1 MVTPALKRSRRW
13 QALFKRLVAPRG
25 PVAPRQERLHPHP
38 DRHPDVERATRDSQP
53 IDMPNGSRVRIV
65 GGLHPAGRRM
75 SRPSRV
81 VARCGALVKS
91 RFFGSPARVSVWFA
105 CARAPQP
112 TRSFERARAP
122 QPPRPW
128 WAAGACPSTRCRMAW
143 VGVRTLG
150 SAWRKAA
157 GARWCAGGRCA
168 APPRLGAFGADCGNG
183 HCKRVISHVSWL
195 IFRRSFAGVSNCSP
209 SSRTV

>member
-1 MVTPALKRSRRW
+1 MVKPALKRSRSW

-75 SRPSRV
+75 SRPSKV

-91 RFFGSPARVSVWFA
+91 RFFGSPARVSVGFA
-105 CARAPQP
+105 CARAAQP
-112 TRSFERARAP
+112 TRSVERARAP
-122 QPPRPW
+122 QPPAALVGGGHLPVYALPHGLGRRPD
-128 WAAGACPSTRCRMAW
+128 ARVRM
-143 VGVRTLG
+143 VEG
-150 SAWRKAA
+150 S
-157 GARWCAGGRCA
+157 G
-168 APPRLGAFGADCGNG
+168 
-183 HCKRVISHVSWL
+183 
-195 IFRRSFAGVSNCSP
+195 
-209 SSRTV
+209 RTVVCRGTLALLRLASARSERIVGMATANAL